1 MKSAARESDVERVVV
16 DTSVLVS
23 AAFGGKPFLALERA
37 RRHRLL
43 LSDEIAAE
51 VLDVLSRLRPKLGAA
66 IHDRLRQLAE
76 QVLQAA
82 ERVVVMQRLKVC
94 RDPNDDIFL
103 EACLAGQAT
112 VLLTGDDD
120 LLSLTDKDLK
130 AVNLAKLRIL
140 SPAAWLEEQE

>member
-1 MKSAARESDVERVVV
+1 VKSAARESDVERVVV

-23 AAFGGKPFLALERA
+23 AAFGGKPLLALERA

-43 LSDEIAAE
+43 LSDEIVAE

-66 IHDRLRQLAE
+66 VHDRLRELAE
-76 QVLQAA
+76 QVLQAG
-82 ERVVVMQRLKVC
+82 ERVVVKQRLEVC

-112 VLLTGDDD
+112 VLLAGDDD
-120 LLSLTDKDLK
+120 LLSLTEKDLK
-130 AVNLAKLRIL
+130 AVGLAKLRIL
-140 SPAAWLEEQE
+140 GPAAWLKEQE

>member
-23 AAFGGKPFLALERA
+23 AAFGAKPFLALECA

-43 LSDEIAAE
+43 LSDEIVAE

-66 IHDRLRQLAE
+66 VHDRLRELAE
-76 QVLQAA
+76 QVLQAG
-82 ERVVVMQRLKVC
+82 ERVVVKQRLEVC

-112 VLLTGDDD
+112 VLLAGDDD
-120 LLSLTDKDLK
+120 LLSLTEKDLK
-130 AVNLAKLRIL
+130 AVGLAKLRIL
-140 SPAAWLEEQE
+140 GPAAWLKEQE

>member
-23 AAFGGKPFLALERA
+23 AAFGGKPLLALERA

-43 LSDEIAAE
+43 LSDEIVAE

-66 IHDRLRQLAE
+66 VHDRLRELAE
-76 QVLQAA
+76 QVLQAG
-82 ERVVVMQRLKVC
+82 ERVVVKQRLEVC

-112 VLLTGDDD
+112 VLLAGDDD
-120 LLSLTDKDLK
+120 LLSLTEKDLK
-130 AVNLAKLRIL
+130 AVGLAKLRIL
-140 SPAAWLEEQE
+140 GPAAWLKEQE